1 MAFKKCRNEGCEVLI
16 EVRNTAEGWRPFEES
31 GNKHNCQFSDY
42 AKKQRGEKPI
52 NGVIG
57 FPAATRG
64 EDKDDHG
71 NEEFNGTTAKGPNL
85 EFAGPELKYVDH
97 TAKGASK
104 VKIFYAPGTEVLEEQ
119 YNNFLKINNG
129 QIKVQGGQFQI
140 RDGGFA
146 IALYYEETKQ

>member
-1 MAFKKCRNEGCEVLI
+1 LLKCFKCSAEVVFDSEHIGKNGKKIPLDPATHQPHDCPMR
-16 EVRNTAEGWRPFEES
+16 EKRNTVDVTVGTLV
-31 GNKHNCQFSDY
+31 GQ
-42 AKKQRGEKPI
+42 
-52 NGVIG
+52 
-57 FPAATRG
+57 

-71 NEEFNGTTAKGPNL
+71 NEEVQTLRTTSLQQATDITN
-85 EFAGPELKYVDH
+85 ELSKYVDH
-97 TAKGASK
+97 TAKGQSK

-146 IALYYEETKQ
+146 IALYYEEVK